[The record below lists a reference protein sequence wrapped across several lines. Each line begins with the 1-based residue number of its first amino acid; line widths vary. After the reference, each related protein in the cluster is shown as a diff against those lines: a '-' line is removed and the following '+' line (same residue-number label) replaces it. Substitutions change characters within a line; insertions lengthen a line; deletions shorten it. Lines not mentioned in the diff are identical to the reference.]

1 MKKVKFP
8 YIEIKYNNNKEKA
21 IPFVVTF
28 HASLKSLG
36 IILNKNDYLW
46 MMKFKMFFFGTHGFI
61 PKCKETL

>member
-46 MMKFKMFFFGTHGFI
+46 MMKLF
-61 PKCKETL
+61 